1 MLTVDFQTLALGSGQ
16 TLLDVGCGE
25 GRHTLAAYLKSGV
38 LALGVDLGLAD
49 LQTARGRIADMEAYA
64 PEGEID
70 FLQGDATC
78 LPFPDNHFDHV
89 ICSEVLE
96 HIPNFI
102 AVIGELNRVLKPGG
116 RALILE
122 FSTPVSAP
130 LQQIYDVYSFS
141 VLPTMGQLVAQDKES
156 YQYLAESIR
165 KHPNQETL
173 AEMMQQAGFET
184 VSYQNLTGGI
194 VAIHSGVKS

>member
-64 PEGEID
+64 PEGEIE

-78 LPFPDNHFDHV
+78 LPFPNNHFDHV

-173 AEMMQQAGFET
+173 AEMMRQAGFET

>member
-64 PEGEID
+64 PAGEIE

-116 RALILE
+116 NLCVSVPRAWPERICWWL
-122 FSTPVSAP
+122 SKDYYNTP
-130 LQQIYDVYSFS
+130 
-141 VLPTMGQLVAQDKES
+141 GGR
-156 YQYLAESIR
+156 IR
-165 KHPNQETL
+165 IFN
-173 AEMMQQAGFET
+173 AGFLRHE
-184 VSYQNLTGGI
+184 
-194 VAIHSGVKS
+194 IHRQGLYCYRQLGALALHVPY